1 MKYNAPSDTGPT
13 TVMFER
19 VGVVKGVASPLSPLL
34 DPSIPALA
42 PPEMYQLLPEPFHPS
57 AKSIESSP
65 LPVETRKLPL
75 TVPPKNSIPSSP
87 PSKD

>member
-1 MKYNAPSDTGPT
+1 MTGPT
-13 TVMFER
+13 TVILLR
-19 VGVVKGVASPLSPLL
+19 VAFVTGAASPLSPLL
-34 DPSIPALA
+34 EPSIPALA
-42 PPEMYQLLPEPFHPS
+42 PPEIYQYSPVPDQPS

-65 LPVETRKLPL
+65 ELVDTKYFPF